1 MLRDEG
7 IALFSMYTL
16 TDNMVLNSLLIS
28 AIAAHFFNDV
38 MFEALRTKKSR
49 IQKRVLRICLL
60 FLEMEVG
67 REREGENGGGIE
79 RERKREREKH
89 GSVASHMHPEPGIEP
104 TTFWCIG

>member
-28 AIAAHFFNDV
+28 GIAAHFFNDV

-49 IQKRVLRICLL
+49 IQKRVLRICGL
-60 FLEMEVG
+60 
-67 REREGENGGGIE
+67 
-79 RERKREREKH
+79 KYYC
-89 GSVASHMHPEPGIEP
+89 STS
-104 TTFWCIG
+104 IGLRVSSTIH